1 MLNTAEQ
8 TDTARRE
15 YRMKAW
21 FRALLLIFGAPAF
34 AGGIMMAVLA
44 SKTTNAAMPLVMT
57 AVFAGVGI
65 YLVALAQRSRLTLDR
80 DHIEI
85 RGAFTE
91 RSAELNDITGYRTID
106 SRNGHYTQIYLNSG
120 RSALNVSNYFER
132 DDAFDSWFRRIPNL
146 DRRDRDALL
155 DKISRDEQ
163 LGATPQDRLAAL
175 SGARTNSIFALAIAL
190 AAAVA
195 ANWGIPALYIP
206 FSFALALV
214 PIVLAFLRHRSPLL
228 YTVFRRK
235 DDPRAELLYALI
247 VTSFGLLIRAR
258 GVHFISVQSIALITA
273 LLAVVYIAG
282 FYHSLFESSSPT
294 RTFFALLLF
303 AMLYSYGAVA
313 AADAVADNSTP
324 TRYVVHVTGKH
335 YTTGRSRSYYLTLEP
350 WGPIQHSNS
359 LGVSKSVYDNAATGD
374 QVCLDLRP
382 GRLNA
387 AWYTQVPCS
396 SESPDSQP

>member
-1 MLNTAEQ
+1 
-8 TDTARRE
+8 
-15 YRMKAW
+15 
-21 FRALLLIFGAPAF
+21 
-34 AGGIMMAVLA
+34 MMAVLA

-57 AVFAGVGI
+57 VVFSCVGI
-65 YLVALAQRSRLTLDR
+65 YLVALAQRSRLTLDH

-91 RSAELNDITGYRTID
+91 RSAELNDIKGYRTID
-106 SRNGHYTQIYLNSG
+106 SRNGHYTQIYLNNG
-120 RSALNVSNYFER
+120 RSALNVSNYFDR
-132 DDAFDSWFRRIPNL
+132 DENFDTWFRRIPNL
-146 DRRDRDALL
+146 DHRDRDALL
-155 DKISRDEQ
+155 DKISQDEQ

-175 SGARTNSIFALAIAL
+175 SGAKTNSIFALVIAL

-214 PIVLAFLRHRSPLL
+214 PIALAFLRHRSPLL

-258 GVHFISVQSIALITA
+258 GVHFITLQSIALVTA
-273 LLAVVYIAG
+273 LLTVVYIAG

-303 AMLYSYGAVA
+303 GMLYSYGAVA
-313 AADAVADNSTP
+313 AADAVGDDSTP
-324 TRYVVHVTGKH
+324 THYVVHVTGKH
-335 YTTGRSRSYYLTLEP
+335 YTTGRSRSYYLMLEP

-359 LGVSKSVYDNAATGD
+359 LGVSKSVYDKAGAGD
-374 QVCLDLRP
+374 QVCLDLRA

-387 AWYTQVPCS
+387 AWYTQVSCS
-396 SESPDSQP
+396 SESSDSQP